1 MKTLITVTLLAF
13 AIGTASS
20 VADTPA
26 SPPAMM
32 SAEGKTPI
40 SKVCSEQADEKGLH
54 KKDRQ
59 KFRTACIKA
68 GGKTA

>member
-1 MKTLITVTLLAF
+1 MKTLMTATLLAF
-13 AIGTASS
+13 AIGTAC
-20 VADTPA
+20 AMAETPA

-32 SAEGKTPI
+32 SAEAKTPI

-59 KFRTACIKA
+59 KFRAACIKG